1 MFDHV
6 GFGFSDKPLEVKTN
20 YLIYNSNQTVIE
32 FQYKQSVEQTNV
44 FYIFQNYTYSLI
56 DQAENAVSLWMQLG
70 ISRAHIVSHDMGDS
84 VLTEIITLKEKNML
98 EGKLRKDFFKV
109 GNELFD

>member
-1 MFDHV
+1 
-6 GFGFSDKPLEVKTN
+6 
-20 YLIYNSNQTVIE
+20 
-32 FQYKQSVEQTNV
+32 
-44 FYIFQNYTYSLI
+44 
-56 DQAENAVSLWMQLG
+56 MQLG

-98 EGKLRKDFFKV
+98 EGKFRKDFFKV